1 MRATDWAWPNVA
13 YFRKFVKSLQ
23 LRTVSDATRER
34 LNCAVAVPFDHL
46 TRYAIHDF
54 RSFSRLCGGPHRP
67 LSFDKLVRPYQPPA
81 LYANLK
87 GAKGAIAAQYPPPTF
102 LAS

>member
-1 MRATDWAWPNVA
+1 MMSSVIGGAMLPHAPQFFTMPETEDRNTVERVKAAAEIGTRLRA
-13 YFRKFVKSLQ
+13 
-23 LRTVSDATRER
+23 LRPD
-34 LNCAVAVPFDHL
+34 LW
-46 TRYAIHDF
+46 II
-54 RSFSRLCGGPHRP
+54 RSFSRLCGGPYRP

-81 LYANLK
+81 LYTNLK